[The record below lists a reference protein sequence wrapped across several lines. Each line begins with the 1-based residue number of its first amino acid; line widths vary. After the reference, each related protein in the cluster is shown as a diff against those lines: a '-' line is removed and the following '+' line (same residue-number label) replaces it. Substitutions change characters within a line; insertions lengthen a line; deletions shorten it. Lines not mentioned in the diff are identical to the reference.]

1 MTVNAVSNTS
11 TAAETSANA
20 ITKASGTLDQNDFL
34 KLLVAQ
40 MQFQD
45 PLNPKSNTD
54 MAAQM
59 AQFTALQQSTEMSSS
74 LSMLQANGL
83 IGSNVKVQIDSN
95 TSTSGLVTGVTMDK
109 GVPMVTVGGTNY
121 KVSQI
126 TSITPPVTTTA
137 TAAATNTGSTT
148 TN

>member
-126 TSITPPVTTTA
+126 TSITPPVTPTA
-137 TAAATNTGSTT
+137 TAAATNTGGTT

>member
-126 TSITPPVTTTA
+126 TSITPPVTTPA